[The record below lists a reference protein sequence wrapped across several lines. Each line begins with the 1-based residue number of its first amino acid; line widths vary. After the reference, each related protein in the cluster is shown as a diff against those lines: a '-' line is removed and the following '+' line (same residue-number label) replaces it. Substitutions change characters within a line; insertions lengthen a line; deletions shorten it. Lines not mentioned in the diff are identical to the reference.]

1 METVIIIALVVVA
14 IILIVGII
22 IILNRL
28 QSLGKPSDDKSMLLL
43 QNQVQDLNKA
53 LDQKLGMSAKQI
65 QDHFFETSKLS
76 RETAAQLTKLEET
89 NKQVINFADQLKN
102 LQDILKN
109 PKQRGI
115 LGEYFLEQTLKNVLP
130 PEAYE
135 TQFRLGKDD
144 EGQELIVDAVVKAS
158 DGLIPIDAKFSIEN
172 YNRLVEAVSNEER
185 EKYEKVFVNDLKK
198 RIQETGKYIR
208 PDKGTLDF
216 AFMFIPH
223 EAIYYDLLINK
234 VGSLD
239 ESSEN
244 LIQRAA
250 TKYRVIIV
258 SPTNLLAYLQTVL
271 FGLRALKFDESAKQI
286 KKNVELMQKHLI
298 NYEAFYKK
306 LGTQLNT
313 VVGTYEVTKN
323 EFKKIDKDVMKITE
337 VESGLEESPMLE
349 RPRMEE

>member
-1 METVIIIALVVVA
+1 MEGLIITALIIIVIVLVGGV
-14 IILIVGII
+14 I
-22 IILNRL
+22 IILNKL
-28 QSLGKPSDDKSMLLL
+28 KAIQKPTEDKALLLL
-43 QNQVQDLNKA
+43 QNQMQDLTKG
-53 LDQKLGMSAKQI
+53 LDQKFGMS
-65 QDHFFETSKLS
+65 SKLLQDQFIEMS
-76 RETAAQLTKLEET
+76 KLTRDTTEKLTKLDET
-89 NKQVINFADQLKN
+89 NKQVLNFSDQLKN

-115 LGEYFLEQTLKNVLP
+115 LGEYFLEQTLKSVLP
-130 PEAYE
+130 PESYV
-135 TQFRLGKDD
+135 TQFHLGKDD
-144 EGQELIVDAVVKAS
+144 DGQELIVDAVVKAS
-158 DGLIPIDAKFSIEN
+158 DGLIPVDAKFSIEN
-172 YNRLVEAVSNEER
+172 YNRLVEATSDEER

-250 TKYRVIIV
+250 SKYRVIIV

-271 FGLRALKFDESAKQI
+271 FGLRALKF
-286 KKNVELMQKHLI
+286 
-298 NYEAFYKK
+298 
-306 LGTQLNT
+306 
-313 VVGTYEVTKN
+313 
-323 EFKKIDKDVMKITE
+323 
-337 VESGLEESPMLE
+337 
-349 RPRMEE
+349 

>member
-1 METVIIIALVVVA
+1 MEGLIITALIIIVIVLVGGV
-14 IILIVGII
+14 I
-22 IILNRL
+22 IILNKL
-28 QSLGKPSDDKSMLLL
+28 KAIQKPTEDKALLLL
-43 QNQVQDLNKA
+43 QNQMQDLTKG
-53 LDQKLGMSAKQI
+53 LDQKFGMS
-65 QDHFFETSKLS
+65 SKLLQDQFIEMS
-76 RETAAQLTKLEET
+76 KLTRDTTEKLTKLDET
-89 NKQVINFADQLKN
+89 NKQVLNFSDQLKN

-115 LGEYFLEQTLKNVLP
+115 LGEYFLEQTLKSVLP
-130 PEAYE
+130 PESYV
-135 TQFRLGKDD
+135 TQFHLGKDD
-144 EGQELIVDAVVKAS
+144 DGQELIVDAVVKAS
-158 DGLIPIDAKFSIEN
+158 DGLIPVDAKFSIEN
-172 YNRLVEAVSNEER
+172 YNRLVEATSDEER

-250 TKYRVIIV
+250 SKYRVIIV

-286 KKNVELMQKHLI
+286 RKNVELMQKHLI
-298 NYEAFYKK
+298 NYDAFYKK

-313 VVGTYEVTKN
+313 VVGTYETTKN

-337 VESGLEESPMLE
+337 VESGLEDSPMLDK
-349 RPRMEE
+349 PRLDD